1 MTGFTFE
8 GPSGYL
14 TIQFL
19 EWLSERP
26 PDLWRRHGCMA
37 NILSAIVN
45 LGRCVVGGVS
55 SPRPWKLSGKG
66 GHSYGARSI
75 SPSQPFYN

>member
-45 LGRCVVGGVS
+45 LGRCVVGG
-55 SPRPWKLSGKG
+55 
-66 GHSYGARSI
+66 
-75 SPSQPFYN
+75 